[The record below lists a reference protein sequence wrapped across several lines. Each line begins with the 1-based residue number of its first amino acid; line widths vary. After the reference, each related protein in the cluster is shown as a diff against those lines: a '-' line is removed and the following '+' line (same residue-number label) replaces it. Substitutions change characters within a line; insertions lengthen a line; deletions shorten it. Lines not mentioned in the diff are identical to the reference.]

1 MKEGIYIDE
10 GKHQYHNVYTYTG
23 FVVFFHRKLQ
33 VRPFTDC
40 TLPHII
46 ENIAKPRIL
55 HPITCS
61 EADHKIMVYQM
72 GASSPHTE
80 MDKK

>member
-1 MKEGIYIDE
+1 MKEGVYIDE
-10 GKHQYHNVYTYTG
+10 GPGPYTG

-33 VRPFTDC
+33 VTPFTKC

-61 EADHKIMVYQM
+61 VGDHKIMVYQM
-72 GASSPHTE
+72 GVSFPHTE
-80 MDKK
+80 MENK